1 MSRNPVTQR
10 HQCHVFRCDIAAMGI
25 AQAMFDNHA
34 VKRFSQIPK
43 TLGKHYHINTVVV
56 YILVILSVLF
66 QSDTIYNRLYTYITH
81 RQYMIR
87 YHDIIIP

>member
-1 MSRNPVTQR
+1 MYLNNAISLHTTILLFCNSRDFGYVSRNPVTQR

-43 TLGKHYHINTVVV
+43 TLGKHY
-56 YILVILSVLF
+56 
-66 QSDTIYNRLYTYITH
+66 
-81 RQYMIR
+81 
-87 YHDIIIP
+87 